1 MHTPRLSRRSLLRA
15 AALLPAAA
23 PVLPAAAP
31 VLLPAASPDLAPLPA
46 GAPDRRL
53 FAPHEQRFAAYLAT
67 LAPMV
72 NDMDDGGFFAGG
84 WWRSPAA
91 PYNARVQEHVFT
103 LAWFHASARPWNPYA
118 GDASLLAALDAALG
132 HYLSLQHADGS
143 FPEYSRDQHGL
154 APTGFGIGYLAKT
167 LRILR
172 ATGALPARQAQISA
186 ALRTAMTWFLDGGN
200 RTVWQ
205 ERLTWANQTSAGLA
219 GAALAL
225 RLDPDPALSA
235 RLTEAFA
242 RIATAGLSAAGFF
255 NEEGGHDMNY
265 NFEVMLPELADAHH
279 QNPDPH
285 LVDMA
290 RAFTGFLSYNLLREP
305 DGAGYVV
312 NVAPS
317 TRTSTR
323 WYDEV
328 RPDPDRT
335 ALNWTFTRQVPL
347 LSAFMTARE
356 DLAEARAAWAASP
369 DPVTALAKQDTS
381 PRILTHALYDERFP
395 TRRQRAA
402 AIADLPYL
410 RSADFAELRRDN
422 GQDFLYVRKPG
433 LYLGGYFGTR
443 ASRARTGLTFLWHP
457 EAGTVVC
464 GLNDNNHACWAT
476 VFPGQA
482 PDANGSL
489 PAAYFHGAPAGGRQ
503 WTGGRAPAAL
513 GIRYGNASVTTDV
526 LVTRRTVRR
535 TVTANAAATEQ
546 IPLVLHPSDVLT
558 FTDGTRAA
566 FGGATTA
573 TADGFD
579 VRRGRTTIRFRWG
592 TPLEATL
599 AAGTVRYFRD
609 GSRRFHALRVPHQGT
624 FDLTVT
630 MG

>member
-1 MHTPRLSRRSLLRA
+1 MLSRRTLLRA
-15 AALLPAAA
+15 AALLPAV
-23 PVLPAAAP
+23 PVLAP
-31 VLLPAASPDLAPLPA
+31 GTAHAGIPSLPPV
-46 GAPDRRL
+46 DRGL
-53 FAPHEQRFAAYLAT
+53 FAPHEQRFAPYLAT

-72 NDMDDGGFFAGG
+72 NDMDDSGFFAGG
-84 WWRSPAA
+84 WWRNPAA

-103 LAWFHASARPWNPYA
+103 LAWFHANARVWNPYA
-118 GDASLLAALDAALG
+118 GDAGLLAALDAALG

-143 FPEYSRDQHGL
+143 FPEYSRGQHGL

-167 LRILR
+167 LSILR
-172 ATGALPARQAQISA
+172 ASGALPARQAQLTA
-186 ALRTAMTWFLDGGN
+186 ALRTAMTWFLDAGN
-200 RTVWQ
+200 ATVWQ
-205 ERLTWANQTSAGLA
+205 ERLTWSNQTASGLA
-219 GAALAL
+219 GSSVAL
-225 RLDPDPALSA
+225 RLDPDPALST

-242 RIATAGLSAAGFF
+242 RIATTGLSSAGFF
-255 NEEGGHDMNY
+255 HEEGGHDMNY
-265 NFEVMLPELADAHH
+265 NFEVMLPELADAYHH
-279 QNPDPH
+279 NPDPH

-305 DGAGYVV
+305 DGAGYLV

-356 DLAEARAAWAASP
+356 DLAQARAAWAASAE
-369 DPVTALAKQDTS
+369 PVTPLAKQDTS
-381 PRILTHALYDERFP
+381 PRILTHGLLGERFP
-395 TRRQRAA
+395 SRRQRAA

-410 RSADFAELRRDN
+410 RSSDFVELRSDR

-433 LYLGGYFGTR
+433 LYLGGYFGDR

-457 EAGTVVC
+457 EAGTIIC
-464 GLNDNNHACWAT
+464 GLNDNNHACWST
-476 VFPGQA
+476 VFPGQV
-482 PDANGSL
+482 PDSGGPL
-489 PAAYFHGAPAGGRQ
+489 PATYFRGAPGGGE
-503 WTGGRAPAAL
+503 WTGGPAPAAF
-513 GIRYGNASVTTDV
+513 GIRYGNANVTTDV
-526 LVTRRTVRR
+526 LITRRTVRR

-546 IPLVLHPSDVLT
+546 IPLVLRPDDVLT

-566 FGGATTA
+566 FGGSTTA

-592 TPLEATL
+592 APSQATV

-609 GSRRFHALRVPHQGT
+609 GSRRFHALRIPHQGR
-624 FDLTVT
+624 FELTVI

>member
-1 MHTPRLSRRSLLRA
+1 
-15 AALLPAAA
+15 
-23 PVLPAAAP
+23 
-31 VLLPAASPDLAPLPA
+31 
-46 GAPDRRL
+46 
-53 FAPHEQRFAAYLAT
+53 
-67 LAPMV
+67 MV
-72 NDMDDGGFFAGG
+72 NDMADSGFLAGG

-103 LAWFHASARPWNPYA
+103 LAWFHANARPWNPYA
-118 GDASLLAALDAALG
+118 GDATLLAALDAALG

-143 FPEYSRDQHGL
+143 FPEYSRNEHGL
-154 APTGFGIGYLAKT
+154 APTGFGLGYLAKT

-172 ATGALPARQAQISA
+172 ATGALPARQAQLAA
-186 ALRTAMTWFLDGGN
+186 ALHRAMTWFLDPAN

-205 ERLTWANQTSAGLA
+205 EPLRYANQTASGLA

-235 RLTEAFA
+235 GLTGAFA
-242 RIATAGLSAAGFF
+242 RIAATGVSPAGFF
-255 NEEGGHDMNY
+255 HEEGGHDMNY
-265 NFEVMLPELADAHH
+265 NFEVMLPELADAYQ

-305 DGAGYVV
+305 DGSGYLV

-317 TRTSTR
+317 TRTSAR

-347 LSAFMTARE
+347 LPAFMTARE
-356 DLAEARAAWAASP
+356 DLAAARAAWAASTE
-369 DPVTALAKQDTS
+369 PVRPLAKQDTS
-381 PRILTHALYDERFP
+381 PRILTHGLYDERFP
-395 TRRQRAA
+395 SRRQRAA

-410 RSADFAELRRDN
+410 RSSDFAELRRD
-422 GQDFLYVRKPG
+422 GGLDFLYVRKPG
-433 LYLGGYFGTR
+433 LYLGGYFGER
-443 ASRARTGLTFLWHP
+443 ASRGRTGLTFLWHP
-457 EAGTVVC
+457 EAGTVIC
-464 GLNDNNHACWAT
+464 GLNDNDHACWAT
-476 VFPGQA
+476 VFPGQV
-482 PDANGSL
+482 PDSDGPL
-489 PAAYFHGAPAGGRQ
+489 PATYHRGAPGGPA
-503 WTGGRAPAAL
+503 WTGGHAPAAF

-535 TVTANAAATEQ
+535 TVTANQPATEQ
-546 IPLVLHPSDVLT
+546 IPLVLRPDDVLT
-558 FTDGTRAA
+558 FTDGTPAA
-566 FGGATTA
+566 SGGSATA

-579 VRRGRTTIRFRWG
+579 LRRGRTTIRFRWG
-592 TPLEATL
+592 VALPATL

-624 FDLTVT
+624 FDLKVIL
-630 MG
+630 G